1 MPEGTGQHG
10 ATEKRR
16 FTEAKNLVLVAAP
29 ILHNSRTRQRLS
41 FKSAHSTAGARLA
54 HDMCML
60 IETEFNPITHQILAA
75 AIEVHRTLGPGLL
88 ESTYTPCLLYELHA
102 RNLRYVAQRAIPL
115 VYKGIHLGDN
125 YRVDLIVEDIV
136 VVEVKSVEAVL
147 PVHRAQTLTYMRLT
161 NTPAGLVINF
171 NVPRLM
177 DGVSRLLL
185 KNRFPTQPDETN
197 ERRSE
202 EPS

>member
-1 MPEGTGQHG
+1 MTEDTGQHG
-10 ATEKRR
+10 AAEQRS
-16 FTEAKNLVLVAAP
+16 FTEAKNSYLWLLRLRRIRA
-29 ILHNSRTRQRLS
+29 RQRLS
-41 FKSAHSTAGARLA
+41 FKSAHFTAGARLA
-54 HDMCML
+54 DRLCML
-60 IETEFNPITHQILAA
+60 IETEVNPITHQILSA

-115 VYKGIHLGDN
+115 VYKGIDLGNN
-125 YRVDLIVEDIV
+125 YCVGLIVEDV
-136 VVEVKSVEAVL
+136 FVVEVKSVEAVM

-177 DGVSRLLL
+177 DGVRRLLL
-185 KNRFPTQPDETN
+185 KDRFAAQPEETS
-197 ERRSE
+197 ERRSSE
-202 EPS
+202 ERS